1 MEWIGKE
8 AYSEKLNQKE
18 RSTEPQRGERVETDD
33 RSDLHLEDDTG

>member
-18 RSTEPQRGERVETDD
+18 RSTEPQRGERGD